1 MMQRVHITL
10 PPEEYE
16 WVTALAKTE
25 DRSISAQFSR
35 IIRSAKRTKEETEIT
50 QLKNEY
56 NAILAGV
63 VAGDENVIADKIT
76 KLGGDLSP

>member
-10 PPEEYE
+10 PPAEYE
-16 WVTALAKTE
+16 WVTGLAKTE

-35 IIRSAKRTKEETEIT
+35 IIRSAKRTKEDTELT

-63 VAGDENVIADKIT
+63 VEGDENIIADKIT
-76 KLGGDLSP
+76 KLGGDMSL

>member
-16 WVTALAKTE
+16 WVTGLAKNE

-35 IIRSAKRTKEETEIT
+35 IIRSAKRVKEEEI
-50 QLKNEY
+50 
-56 NAILAGV
+56 V
-63 VAGDENVIADKIT
+63 
-76 KLGGDLSP
+76 KLGNQTSLE

>member
-16 WVTALAKTE
+16 WVTGLAKTE

-35 IIRSAKRTKEETEIT
+35 IIRSAKRIKEEAEMT

-56 NAILAGV
+56 NGILAGV
-63 VAGDENVIADKIT
+63 IKGDENIVADKIT
-76 KLGGDLSP
+76 KLGGDTSP